1 MKFFKNLFRMNHNY
15 IFAIKYIGIESHKIY
30 FLSYKKIGLEANMYL
45 RGKKFTALFL
55 VFCIVALSGNLT
67 AQQKKGAKLTV
78 EKTDGQEVMGELI
91 TVKKDS
97 LLLLNAETN
106 ADITIQIKDVKT
118 ITIRKKSMMLEL
130 GLLGALGGAATQG
143 ISQKTERKT
152 THAVGGDDD
161 TEISQTST
169 SFLLFGAIAGGVGLL
184 LGAAMGMNKKI
195 QIQGKSDTEIQ
206 KALETLSK
214 KARVKGIQ

>member
-1 MKFFKNLFRMNHNY
+1 MLLENRVK
-15 IFAIKYIGIESHKIY
+15 IK
-30 FLSYKKIGLEANMYL
+30 LEAKMRE

-78 EKTDGQEVMGELI
+78 EKTDGQEVTGELI

-106 ADITIQIKDVKT
+106 ADINVQIKDVKA
-118 ITIRKKSMMLEL
+118 ITIRKKSMILEL

-143 ISQKTERKT
+143 LTGKSGREVAGETQFEDVVATKTMP
-152 THAVGGDDD
+152 
-161 TEISQTST
+161 
-169 SFLLFGAIAGGVGLL
+169 SFLLYGAIAGGVGLL
-184 LGAAMGMNKKI
+184 LGAVIGMNKKI

-206 KALETLSK
+206 KALEALSK

>member
-1 MKFFKNLFRMNHNY
+1 MLLENRVK
-15 IFAIKYIGIESHKIY
+15 IK
-30 FLSYKKIGLEANMYL
+30 LEAKMRE

-106 ADITIQIKDVKT
+106 ADINVQIKDVKA
-118 ITIRKKSMMLEL
+118 ITIRKKSMILEL

-143 ISQKTERKT
+143 LTGKSGREVAGETQFEDVVATKTMP
-152 THAVGGDDD
+152 
-161 TEISQTST
+161 
-169 SFLLFGAIAGGVGLL
+169 SFLLYGAIAGGVGLL

-206 KALETLSK
+206 KALEALSK

>member
-1 MKFFKNLFRMNHNY
+1 MLLENRVKIKF
-15 IFAIKYIGIESHKIY
+15 
-30 FLSYKKIGLEANMYL
+30 EAKMRE

-67 AQQKKGAKLTV
+67 AQVKKGAKLTV
-78 EKTDGQEVMGELI
+78 EKIDGQEVTGELI

-106 ADITIQIKDVKT
+106 ADINVQIKDVKA
-118 ITIRKKSMMLEL
+118 ITIRKKSMILEL

-143 ISQKTERKT
+143 LTGKSGREVAGETQFEDVVATKKMP
-152 THAVGGDDD
+152 
-161 TEISQTST
+161 
-169 SFLLFGAIAGGVGLL
+169 SFLLYGAIAGGVGLL
-184 LGAAMGMNKKI
+184 LGAVIGMNKKI

-206 KALETLSK
+206 KALEALSK